1 MHEEEGFWAKS
12 LWKKSISFA
21 NWLVR
26 QWSSRPVLTKELGN
40 WPQAWWESIRA
51 DSRELMTDLF
61 SLLESWTFKM
71 RHKSAEHVISRLAH
85 VCITWR
91 QRRHGEA
98 QATLFHELSTV
109 HLVIYEAE
117 QFCQR
122 TLFRFRTADLSKT
135 ENKQY
140 HKEELIK
147 RFHL

>member
-1 MHEEEGFWAKS
+1 MVQTASSYK
-12 LWKKSISFA
+12 WKMVLRTTQLA
-21 NWLVR
+21 TGLVGKD
-26 QWSSRPVLTKELGN
+26 QEL
-40 WPQAWWESIRA
+40 
-51 DSRELMTDLF
+51 LTDLF

-71 RHKSAEHVISRLAH
+71 RHKPAEHVISRLAH

-98 QATLFHELSTV
+98 QATSFHELSTV

-122 TLFRFRTADLSKT
+122 TLFCFRATDLSKT

-140 HKEELIK
+140 HKEELIT